1 MILRIPSFFSK
12 NQNHRR
18 RCKNNSSFEQKSVMS
33 LDKDMYIY
41 LYVTYVGDILIPSK
55 TALPCQITL
64 LLV

>member
-1 MILRIPSFFSK
+1 
-12 NQNHRR
+12 
-18 RCKNNSSFEQKSVMS
+18 MS

-55 TALPCQITL
+55 TALPCQIIL